1 MKNEEFGCAMQACR
15 KVILH
20 SSFLVLHFDKL
31 SFTSKRLQRS
41 DKFFAGGKSQIGQNW
56 FNLEISKVYIIFVQH
71 KITPNGLF
79 HTHQKHQ

>member
-31 SFTSKRLQRS
+31 SFIIQMKFYYRLNSFPEDIQRNIL
-41 DKFFAGGKSQIGQNW
+41 IGRM
-56 FNLEISKVYIIFVQH
+56 
-71 KITPNGLF
+71 NGI
-79 HTHQKHQ
+79 

>member
-31 SFTSKRLQRS
+31 SFILQTNHKHLLINPQKSKARSIRAFLCSHAPEVSEEGVLQYNW
-41 DKFFAGGKSQIGQNW
+41 DKMQ
-56 FNLEISKVYIIFVQH
+56 
-71 KITPNGLF
+71 
-79 HTHQKHQ
+79 

>member
-31 SFTSKRLQRS
+31 SFTFPLINAKICKTPELSS
-41 DKFFAGGKSQIGQNW
+41 ANAVVVGNSTGKI
-56 FNLEISKVYIIFVQH
+56 LAA
-71 KITPNGLF
+71 
-79 HTHQKHQ
+79 